1 MSYYFKILIL
11 STLVP
16 IIFSFHPKVKFYI
29 YYKSIFSAMLL
40 TSSIYILWDIIFTK
54 IGIWGFN
61 KQFIAGMYIL
71 DLPIEEILFFLCIP
85 FCCLYTYH
93 LVEKFNISFFK
104 YVNWKKVNIHILLFV
119 LIVGLI
125 NYTLLYTFIC
135 FITFSLVLFIVNKS
149 TININFAFFY
159 TTFILIIIPFLII
172 NGALTGMFFDQTVVW
187 YNNNEILGLRIF
199 TIPLEDAFYAHQ
211 LILLNLFFYKKFST
225 TNTKL

>member
-1 MSYYFKILIL
+1 MSYYLKILFL

-16 IIFSFHPKVKFYI
+16 IIFSFHPKVRFYI
-29 YYKSIFSAMLL
+29 YYKSIFSATLL
-40 TSSIYILWDIIFTK
+40 VSSIYILWDIIFTTL
-54 IGIWGFN
+54 GVWGFN
-61 KQFIAGMYIL
+61 NQFITGIYIL
-71 DLPIEEILFFLCIP
+71 NLPIEEILFFLCIP

-104 YVNWKKVNIHILLFV
+104 NVSWKKVNIYILLFV
-119 LIVGLI
+119 FIVGLI
-125 NYTLLYTFIC
+125 NYTKLYTFIC

-149 TININFAFFY
+149 TININFTFFY
-159 TTFILIIIPFLII
+159 TTFILIILPFLII

-199 TIPLEDAFYAHQ
+199 TIPMEDVFYAHQ

-225 TNTKL
+225 TITKI

>member
-1 MSYYFKILIL
+1 MSYYLKILFL

-16 IIFSFHPKVKFYI
+16 IIFSFHPKVRFYI
-29 YYKSIFSAMLL
+29 YYKSIFSATLL
-40 TSSIYILWDIIFTK
+40 ASSIYILWDIIFTTL
-54 IGIWGFN
+54 GVWGFN
-61 KQFIAGMYIL
+61 NQFITGIYIL
-71 DLPIEEILFFLCIP
+71 NLPIEEILFFLCIP

-93 LVEKFNISFFK
+93 LVEKFNILFFK
-104 YVNWKKVNIHILLFV
+104 NINWKKVNIYILLVV

-125 NYTLLYTFIC
+125 NYTKLYTFIC

-149 TININFAFFY
+149 TININFKFFY
-159 TTFILIIIPFLII
+159 TTFILIILPFLII

-225 TNTKL
+225 SNTKI

>member
-1 MSYYFKILIL
+1 MSYYLKILFL

-16 IIFSFHPKVKFYI
+16 IIFSFHPKVRFYI
-29 YYKSIFSAMLL
+29 YYKSIFCATLL
-40 TSSIYILWDIIFTK
+40 ASSIYILWDIVFTTL
-54 IGIWGFN
+54 GVWGFN
-61 KQFIAGMYIL
+61 NQFITGIYIL
-71 DLPIEEILFFLCIP
+71 NLPIEEILFFLCIP

-93 LVEKFNISFFK
+93 LVEKFNILFFK
-104 YVNWKKVNIHILLFV
+104 NVNWKKVNIYILLVV
-119 LIVGLI
+119 LTVGLI
-125 NYTLLYTFIC
+125 NYTKLYTFIC

-149 TININFAFFY
+149 TININFKFFY
-159 TTFILIIIPFLII
+159 TTFILIILPFLII

-225 TNTKL
+225 SNTKI

>member
-29 YYKSIFSAMLL
+29 YYKSILSAMLL
-40 TSSIYILWDIIFTK
+40 ASSIYILWDIIFTK

-104 YVNWKKVNIHILLFV
+104 YVNWKKVNIYILLFV

-125 NYTLLYTFIC
+125 NYTLLYTFVC

-199 TIPLEDAFYAHQ
+199 TIPLEDVFYAHQ

-225 TNTKL
+225 SYTKM

>member
-1 MSYYFKILIL
+1 MSYYLKILFL

-16 IIFSFHPKVKFYI
+16 IIFSFHPKVRFYI
-29 YYKSIFSAMLL
+29 YYKSIFSATLL
-40 TSSIYILWDIIFTK
+40 ASSIYILWDIIFTTL
-54 IGIWGFN
+54 GVWGFN
-61 KQFIAGMYIL
+61 NQFITGIYIL
-71 DLPIEEILFFLCIP
+71 NLPIEEILFFLCIP

-93 LVEKFNISFFK
+93 LVEKFNILFFK
-104 YVNWKKVNIHILLFV
+104 NVNWKKVNIYILLVV

-125 NYTLLYTFIC
+125 NYTKLYTFIC

-149 TININFAFFY
+149 TININFKFFY
-159 TTFILIIIPFLII
+159 TTFILIILPFLII

-225 TNTKL
+225 SNTKI

>member
-1 MSYYFKILIL
+1 MSYYLKILFL

-16 IIFSFHPKVKFYI
+16 IIFSFHPKVRFYI
-29 YYKSIFSAMLL
+29 YYKSIFSATLFA
-40 TSSIYILWDIIFTK
+40 SSIYILWDIIFTTL
-54 IGIWGFN
+54 GVWGFN
-61 KQFIAGMYIL
+61 NQFITGIYIL
-71 DLPIEEILFFLCIP
+71 NLPIEEILFFLCIP

-93 LVEKFNISFFK
+93 LVEKFNILFFK
-104 YVNWKKVNIHILLFV
+104 NVNWKKVNIYILLVV

-125 NYTLLYTFIC
+125 NYTKLYTFIC
-135 FITFSLVLFIVNKS
+135 FITFSVVLFIVNKS
-149 TININFAFFY
+149 TININFKFFY
-159 TTFILIIIPFLII
+159 TTFILIILPFLII

-225 TNTKL
+225 SNTKI